1 MKPMPCLLLAL
12 AAVIT
17 ASPLG
22 ATPPPGDS
30 AGLSWRVEYDHQD
43 RTAAI
48 IDPAGRTTRIG
59 YEDDGQGRLRRV
71 VKTSPDGAA
80 VTRDLDEGGRLV
92 AMRDGAGAVA
102 YGYDDLGRLNRVARE
117 GAPAIAYTHD
127 TLDRVKTF
135 QVGDFYRIEYHYDFL
150 GRLESMDTPAGAVR
164 YEYLTGEGK
173 VRRQLPNGIA
183 TVWQYAPDGTLE
195 QLSHLLRVGTE
206 GSRYTT
212 LSDYDYSYRPD
223 GLIEAID
230 ERSSA
235 GEIRRTY
242 QYDQVGRL
250 VRAKGAP
257 RPQYVY
263 GYDPVGNRTQTL
275 STLQAKRNFGY
286 DWAGRLTDIE
296 GKAATQDAAGNLTDL
311 TLGGKT
317 WRYRFD
323 GDNRLA
329 ESAGGKVSY
338 RYDGDGNLIE
348 RRLGETRLA
357 FIPDPLAKEWR
368 PLVMESASGE
378 RTLVVWDGATP
389 LMLIRQGRPEWLLH
403 DHLGSVRLTA
413 DGGGKVVRRIDYEPF
428 GLMEDTADA
437 QDFAPRFAGMF
448 WDPLAQVYL
457 TRARA
462 YSPMLGRFLQID
474 PRHPVPVG
482 SQDDLSLYAYCAN
495 DPLNFTDRMG
505 TARSL
510 AELNADMRDRSS
522 EMLRKQRDMQ
532 EAIRWQQMDMAVKQR
547 DLMER
552 MQEQARQVAERQ
564 LRGVEQFRDD
574 FFFIY
579 PRTIGVTAANVS
591 TMILAPFGGLG
602 SALFN
607 GFLGGNA
614 ERWREEIATRDAG
627 VAGVLSAQTSAADRV
642 AGLIGYATM
651 GRDIGVA
658 LSHASHQAHR
668 VVRKGDVLASDFDLV
683 DRNQYTFIAQQDRF
697 THRWSLPWD
706 ELGEIAGNKF
716 EEEVGDRIGRGIGK
730 ATRPGVNWFTE
741 WPGQVLNFVGK
752 QSNWIGANRGGGT
765 FAEPWQKDS
774 LGRLPLGDTTVGA
787 TGKAGPK
794 DRNIRWDEAA
804 KWHDVQD
811 YVNWHAPIGTE
822 VKVPWGNGESR
833 YFISRGQASKKH
845 DAEVGP
851 LALNL
856 RSFPMTHAPTTDR
869 PLDLAEIKAKYPV
882 LGARPVPPP
891 SQVGGVYLGG
901 TGQALTGLGQLEGIA
916 LDDNNNLVLLDQGG
930 QKIDL
935 PPLRLDDLVT
945 VFRSVYLHG
954 EGPSVSIDPNPEDPE
969 GSAMSI
975 RHGAATE
982 ATYVGWVLFQADR
995 LMKGYTLGADNDT
1008 AQDIKTGVPGYDQV
1022 RDTLFFGGGMPKKGQ
1037 TGGHWERFWIVPA
1050 QTNRFSGDRLALTL
1064 FDVPLK
1070 VKTQSMKWEG
1080 GKLVDDTSG
1089 KSSPGATAFTDWFAE
1104 HYDAIAGERF
1114 LLPPPESGL
1123 TKPVPVF
1130 TELRRIALMTAIAEK
1145 LRDQGVPLPFWMRDY
1160 QVTPVPFERFTPALE
1175 VTRSKGQVVARV
1187 FGGVNLAAEDKAVR
1201 TYDTSTDLAALSAPD
1216 RERARKDL
1224 ARATALGGAVRDELR
1239 SAEPLAVKKLDQV
1252 AGAPSAV
1259 ALPGAQTQALAPVR
1273 LAEADLS
1280 LPIAGGQS
1288 IRLVRSYNSF
1298 FNPQGPW
1305 GKGWA
1310 LDLPRLEE
1318 GRVPVHRE
1326 GDVTSFQ
1333 TVYEAVTPL
1342 NSNYERF
1349 SRIEPVLA
1357 LDNSRLLVS
1366 DSAQASEFHGLA
1378 DAEPEFLSGPT
1389 KKLLRKDGG
1398 AWHFDQAGNLVAT
1411 EAGGVRVIY
1420 ERDAQGRPTRIL
1432 GLLGRQPVASIDL
1445 AYDAAGL
1452 LESASA
1458 KREGDAAP
1466 ASTVRYGYDA
1476 SGRLV
1481 TVTTDAGRL
1490 GYRYQGPW
1498 VTAVTFAHAPLAGD
1512 PDQDPSMSTFE
1523 YDSRGRL
1530 LREVAADGTATDYR
1544 IASAADGQTL
1554 SATSGGGAAPAETI
1568 RYDAALRPVA
1578 ARFAD
1583 GSGANWHYPEHGGTV
1598 LDLQDSAGAAGVRVE
1613 ESGDRRQRRLDLP
1626 GGVRIASEHD
1636 EAGRLTSLAQ
1646 NGHGVLEQSW
1656 APDGR
1661 LRTAETESQTE
1672 HYEYDADGLVSRVI
1686 QTPPGVGERFDTWQ
1700 ATRFDPFGRPLE
1712 VKDSSGLDLALA
1724 YDRSGRLQQTVT
1736 RQGDQTY
1743 GVEVIRDGAGRIE
1756 GLVSPKGRQSY
1767 RYDANGL
1774 PLSLTEERS
1783 GATAVTE
1790 WDSGLL
1796 RRVRQFD
1803 GGTTTLA
1810 YYDDEARGGLLKTIQ
1825 APNDLALNFGYDAE
1839 DRLTTVDVGG
1849 RSRLV
1854 LDYDGQGRLTGWRH
1868 QAAGSSPPGH

>member
-1 MKPMPCLLLAL
+1 
-12 AAVIT
+12 
-17 ASPLG
+17 
-22 ATPPPGDS
+22 
-30 AGLSWRVEYDHQD
+30 LSWQVEYDPQD

-48 IDPAGRTTRIG
+48 IDPAGRTTRFG
-59 YEDDGQGRLRRV
+59 YEDDGQGRLRQAVR
-71 VKTSPDGAA
+71 TSPDGAA

-92 AMRDGAGAVA
+92 AMRDSAGTVA

-117 GAPAIAYTHD
+117 GTPTIAYTHD
-127 TLDRVKTF
+127 TLDRIKTL
-135 QVGDFYRIEYHYDFL
+135 QVGDFYRVEYHYDFL
-150 GRLESMDTPAGAVR
+150 GRLELIDTPAGSVR
-164 YEYLTGEGK
+164 YEHRTGEGT
-173 VRRQLPNGIA
+173 VLRQLPNGPA
-183 TVWQYAPDGTLE
+183 TLWQYAPDGALE
-195 QLSHLLRVGTE
+195 KITHLMPADPEGTRHSILGE
-206 GSRYTT
+206 YSYT
-212 LSDYDYSYRPD
+212 YRPD
-223 GLIEAID
+223 GLIGTVA
-230 ERSSA
+230 ERSDA
-235 GEIRRTY
+235 GETQRNY
-242 QYDQVGRL
+242 QYDTVGHL

-263 GYDPVGNRTQTL
+263 GYDLVGNRTQTL

-286 DWAGRLTDIE
+286 DWAGRLNDID
-296 GKAATQDAAGNLTDL
+296 GTTTVHDAAGNLTAL

-317 WRYRFD
+317 WHYRFD
-323 GDNRLA
+323 SEDRLA

-348 RRLGETRLA
+348 RRLGETRLT

-368 PLVMESASGE
+368 PLVMEGASGE
-378 RTLVVWDGATP
+378 RTLVIWDGTTP

-403 DHLGSVRLTA
+403 DHLGSVRLVV
-413 DGGGKVVRRIDYEPF
+413 DGRGKIARRIDYEPF
-428 GLMEDTADA
+428 GVMEDAADA
-437 QDFAPRFAGMF
+437 QDFAPRFAGLF
-448 WDPLAQVYL
+448 WDPAGEVYL

-474 PRHPVPVG
+474 SQHRVPMG
-482 SQDDLSLYAYCAN
+482 DQEGLGLYAYCAS
-495 DPLNFTDRMG
+495 DPLNYIDPEGAERTP
-505 TARSL
+505 
-510 AELNADMRDRSS
+510 AELHAEINHRAAVMRD
-522 EMLRKQRDMQ
+522 KQRAML
-532 EAIRWQQMDMAVKQR
+532 EAMRFQQMDMALKQR
-547 DLMER
+547 ELMER
-552 MQEQARQVAERQ
+552 MREQARHVAERQ
-564 LRGVEQFRDD
+564 LRGAEQLRDD

-591 TMILAPFGGLG
+591 TMVLAPFGGLG
-602 SALFN
+602 PALFN

-627 VAGVLSAQTSAADRV
+627 VAGILSAQTSAADRT
-642 AGLIGYATM
+642 AGLIGYARM

-658 LSHASHQAHR
+658 LSHASTQAYR
-668 VVRKGDVLASDFDLV
+668 VVRKGDVLTSDFDLV

-697 THRWSLPWD
+697 AHRWSLPWD
-706 ELGEIAGNKF
+706 ELSGIAVDKF
-716 EEEVGDRIGRGIGK
+716 EEAIGERIGRGIGK

-741 WPGQVLNFVGK
+741 WPGQLLNFVGK
-752 QSNWIGANRGGGT
+752 QSNWIGANRSGGA
-765 FAEPWQKDS
+765 FAEPRQKDA
-774 LGRLPLGDTTVGA
+774 LGRLPLGDTTIPA

-822 VKVPWGNGESR
+822 VKVPWGNGEFR

-845 DAEVGP
+845 DAEVGL

-856 RSFPMTHAPTTDR
+856 RSFPMTHAPTTAH
-869 PLDLAEIKAKYPV
+869 PQDLAAIKAKYPV
-882 LGARPVPPP
+882 PGTHPVPLPT
-891 SQVGGVYLGG
+891 QVGGVYLGS

-954 EGPSVSIDPNPEDPE
+954 EAPSVSIDPNPEDPE

-975 RHGAATE
+975 RHGTATA

-1008 AQDIKTGVPGYDQV
+1008 AKDIKTTVPGYDQV
-1022 RDTLFFGGGMPKKGQ
+1022 RNTLFFGGGMPKKGQ

-1070 VKTQSMKWEG
+1070 VKTQSMKWEA

-1089 KSSPGATAFTDWFAE
+1089 KSSPGATAFTDWFTQ
-1104 HYDAIAGERF
+1104 HYDAIAGERL

-1201 TYDTSTDLAALSAPD
+1201 NYDPSTDLAALSAPD
-1216 RERARKDL
+1216 RERTRKDL

-1239 SAEPLAVKKLDQV
+1239 SAEPLAVKKLDKM

-1259 ALPGAQTQALAPVR
+1259 ALPGAQTQALAPAR
-1273 LAEADLS
+1273 LDEADLS
-1280 LPIAGGQS
+1280 LPIAGGQA

-1318 GRVPVHRE
+1318 GRVPVQRE

-1420 ERDAQGRPTRIL
+1420 ERDAKGRPTRIL
-1432 GLLGRQPVASIDL
+1432 GLLGRQPVASIAL

-1490 GYRYQGPW
+1490 GYRYQGSW

-1512 PDQDPSMSTFE
+1512 PDQDPSLRTFE
-1523 YDSRGRL
+1523 YDPRGRL

-1544 IASAADGQTL
+1544 IASTADGQTL
-1554 SATSGGGAAPAETI
+1554 SATPGGGAAPAETM

-1598 LDLQDSAGAAGVRVE
+1598 LDLQDAAGAALVRVE

-1636 EAGRLTSLAQ
+1636 GAGRLTSLAQ
-1646 NGHGVLEQSW
+1646 NGHAVLEQNW

-1661 LRTAETESQTE
+1661 LRTAKTESQAE
-1672 HYEYDADGLVSRVI
+1672 HYEYDADGLVTRVI

-1724 YDRSGRLQQTVT
+1724 YDQSGRLQQTVS

-1743 GVEVIRDGAGRIE
+1743 GVELIRDGAGRIA
-1756 GLVSPKGRQSY
+1756 GLVSPQGRQSY

-1774 PLSLTEERS
+1774 PLSLTEERG

-1810 YYDDEARGGLLKTIQ
+1810 YYDDEARGGLLKTIL
-1825 APNDLALNFGYDAE
+1825 APNDLALNYGYDDE
-1839 DRLTTVDVGG
+1839 DRLTAVDVGG

-1854 LDYDGQGRLTGWRH
+1854 MDYDGQGRLTGWRH